1 MFTSIQENMTL
12 VTAYFD
18 LGRLEKGREYNKQG
32 YMNWASTY
40 RCVTNP
46 LIVYTDSDEFYTFMT
61 KVRTDFQKKTKI
73 FKIERQSLW
82 AFQLIDKIKAVFSQP
97 GYPKHSPNTIMP
109 EYSATQ
115 HAKYALVSNAIR
127 DKHFE
132 NDFYAWI
139 DIGYFRNSVEYNNFF
154 QLLAPPDIDKNKI
167 AVNQVRGYT
176 KGLPPSTIFRS
187 NKVWVGGGMFIGTAK
202 LILQFEVLYKRA
214 IHYFLDKK
222 IMNTDQQVLYSLYS
236 QEGRQALKPDIEL
249 QIYAPGKYPGD
260 PWFYLGY
267 HCRNTLPKDLCPPKQ
282 SNCLL
287 RTITTAMMPK

>member
-1 MFTSIQENMTL
+1 MTL

-18 LGRLEKGREYNKQG
+18 LGRLRKGGGINKQG
-32 YMNWASTY
+32 YMNWASAY
-40 RCVTNP
+40 RFITNP
-46 LIVYTDSDEFYTFMT
+46 LIVYTDSDDFYTFMT
-61 KVRTDFQKKTKI
+61 KVRTDFQNKTKI

-109 EYSATQ
+109 AYSATQ

-139 DIGYFRNSVEYNNFF
+139 DIGYFRNSVKYNNFF
-154 QLLAPPDIDKNKI
+154 AI
-167 AVNQVRGYT
+167 NQVFGYT

-187 NKVWVGGGMFIGTAK
+187 NKVWVAGGMFIGTAN
-202 LILQFEVLYKRA
+202 LILQFEQLYKRA
-214 IHYFLDKK
+214 INYFFDKK

-236 QEGRQALKPDIEL
+236 QKGRQALKPEIEL
-249 QIYAPGKYPGD
+249 QLYSPGKYPD
-260 PWFYLGY
+260 YPWFYLGY
-267 HCRNTLPKDLCPPKQ
+267 HCRNTLPKDLYLPNTSKY
-282 SNCLL
+282 
-287 RTITTAMMPK
+287 I

>member
-1 MFTSIQENMTL
+1 MQENMTL

-18 LGRLEKGREYNKQG
+18 LGRLRKGGGPDKQV
-32 YMNWASTY
+32 YMNWASAY
-40 RCVTNP
+40 RFVTNP
-46 LIVYTDSDEFYTFMT
+46 MIVYTDSDDFYKFMT
-61 KVRTDFQKKTKI
+61 KVRNDFQKKTKI
-73 FKIERQSLW
+73 FKIERPSLW

-109 EYSATQ
+109 AQ

-139 DIGYFRNSVEYNNFF
+139 DIGYFRNNVNYYNFF

-167 AVNQVRGYT
+167 AVNQVWGYT
-176 KGLPPSTIFRS
+176 KGLPPSTIFRQ
-187 NKVWVGGGMFIGTAK
+187 NKVWVGGGMFIGTAN
-202 LILQFEVLYKRA
+202 LILQFEQLYKRA
-214 IHYFLDKK
+214 IHDFLDKK

-249 QIYAPGKYPGD
+249 QIYVPEKYLGD
-260 PWFYLGY
+260 RWFYLGY
-267 HCRNTLPKDLCPPKQ
+267 YCVNILPKDLCPPKT
-282 SNCLL
+282 SNYLS
-287 RTITTAMMPK
+287 TTTTTTNDT